1 MCTIEETTAILVFH
15 PGGDGPFERWADTVL
30 ASASDAPG
38 HIAAWVSVAEEPF
51 EPAVAMSFSTCAAVD
66 DWLDSAQCAE
76 VMRAGAAL
84 GWRSA
89 APALLLDGTG
99 APPPGVSAFRHQLRA
114 GRVGEFLESQTL
126 LTAAASGFSGYEGTS
141 LFVQGGFV
149 QGEFVQ
155 GAEEALSVLRFRTDR
170 QLAAW
175 TSSRQREN
183 ALPVLRSSLR
193 GEFSSVS
200 GTTAF
205 GTTVRTEGGRVLMTP
220 NWKSAMLVMLVLYP
234 TVMLL
239 SRFLGPQL
247 DRSGA
252 DPWLALWLS
261 QVASVVLMQ
270 WWLMPWASKPF
281 RRWLDPVEGSGWRSN
296 VAGATAIALAYVVT
310 LWLFGT
316 VRWLQYWDYTN

>member
-15 PGGDGPFERWADTVL
+15 PGGDGPFREWADTLVE
-30 ASASDAPG
+30 SASTAAG
-38 HIAAWVSVAEEPF
+38 HVAVWVSVVEGPF
-51 EPAVAMSFSTCAAVD
+51 EPALAVSFSTSAAAAE
-66 DWLDSAQCAE
+66 WLDSAERAA

-89 APALLLDGTG
+89 APALLLDGTS
-99 APPPGVSAFRHQLRA
+99 APPPGVSAFRHQLMA
-114 GRVGEFLESQTL
+114 GRAGEFLQSQTV

-141 LFVQGGFV
+141 LFVQGA
-149 QGEFVQ
+149 
-155 GAEEALSVLRFRTDR
+155 GAEALSVLRFRTDR
-170 QLAAW
+170 QLVEW
-175 TSSRQREN
+175 TSSRQRET
-183 ALPVLRSSLR
+183 ALPSLRSSLR
-193 GEFSSVS
+193 GEFASVS

-205 GTTVRTEGGRVLMTP
+205 GTTVRTDGGRVLMTP
-220 NWKSAMLVMLVLYP
+220 NWKSAMLVLLVLYP

-252 DPWLALWLS
+252 EPWLALWLS
-261 QVASVVLMQ
+261 QVASIVLMQ

-281 RRWLDPVEGSGWRSN
+281 RRWLDPVEGSGWRIN
-296 VAGATAIALAYVVT
+296 LAGAAAIVLIYLVT
-310 LWLFGT
+310 LSLFGT